1 MPQINE
7 KERRAEEN
15 AVSKDTNDKTGRQR
29 ALVLQGGGALGAYDV
44 GVFRA
49 LYDKLS
55 KEDKQNGENGRALFN
70 IVAGTSS
77 GAMNGAILVSHVK
90 EKGTWE
96 GSVEK
101 LNAFWDYVSTDP
113 DLRYYYPYHSNKED
127 WISQWDIQKEFYPN
141 RAAGETARRYYSTK
155 QFLCT
160 GVPRVYLPQ
169 FSTPCVPFNGLP
181 PFDDRFF
188 DNIGV
193 PINNT
198 WYIYSN
204 QPLKESLEKY
214 ATFPIAT
221 KYKENQPRLLLV
233 SVDVQEGS
241 VVTFDSY
248 EKDEDKNAMESEY
261 GEFIPDN
268 KDRKKGHYKYKI
280 SYPDGIISDYAMA
293 SGSVPINYAYTTI
306 NDVEKLRPT
315 AIQGN
320 VSFDKVPRY
329 FWDGGI
335 LSNTPLRELIQSH
348 KDYWYTVI
356 GKEQEDALVPDLDVY
371 IVDVWPTKEENI
383 QWDHDAAKDRKE
395 DLLLNDKTDYDEKT
409 ANIVSDYVSLVKEF
423 IDLSK
428 RSNISDKEIKKI
440 LLKPTRSKHRS
451 GMERLYKDLI
461 NGRFDINVIRIERTT
476 NIELDI
482 SNKMLDYS
490 TDTIQQLI
498 KDGYEDT
505 VKFFA

>member
-1 MPQINE
+1 MSIIKTKKTPKKDLIKTYPTND
-7 KERRAEEN
+7 KDTSAEEI
-15 AVSKDTNDKTGRQR
+15 AVAKNKNDKTGTQR
-29 ALVLQGGGALGAYDV
+29 ALVLQGGGALGAYDA

-49 LYDKLS
+49 LYNKLS
-55 KEDKQNGENGRALFN
+55 KEDKQDGESRRALFD

-113 DLRYYYPYHSNKED
+113 DLRYYYPYYPNKKD
-127 WISQWDIQKEFYPN
+127 WISQWDVQKELNPN
-141 RAAGETARRYYSTK
+141 TAAGEIARRYYSTK

-169 FSTPCVPFNGLP
+169 FSTPCLPLNGLT

-188 DNIGV
+188 DNFGI
-193 PINNT
+193 PTNNT
-198 WYIYSN
+198 WYVYDN
-204 QPLKESLEKY
+204 QLLKESLEKY

-221 KYKENQPRLLLV
+221 KYNENQPRLLLV

-248 EKDEDKNAMESEY
+248 EKDEARNTRESEY
-261 GEFIPDN
+261 GEFILDN
-268 KDRKKGHYKYKI
+268 KNRKKGHYKYKI
-280 SYPDGIISDYAMA
+280 SYPNGIISDYAMA

-306 NDVEKLRPT
+306 NDVEKLKPLDT
-315 AIQGN
+315 HGN

-371 IVDVWPTKEENI
+371 IIDVWPTKEENI
-383 QWDHDAAKDRKE
+383 QWDHDAVKDRKE
-395 DLLLNDKTDYDEKT
+395 DLLLNDKTDYDEKS

-428 RSNISDKEIKKI
+428 RSNIPDKEIKRI
-440 LLKPTRSKHRS
+440 LSKSNLKSKHRS
-451 GMERLYKDLI
+451 GMERQYKDLI
-461 NGRFDINVIRIERTT
+461 SGRFDVNVIRIERTI

-482 SNKMLDYS
+482 SN
-490 TDTIQQLI
+490 
-498 KDGYEDT
+498 
-505 VKFFA
+505 